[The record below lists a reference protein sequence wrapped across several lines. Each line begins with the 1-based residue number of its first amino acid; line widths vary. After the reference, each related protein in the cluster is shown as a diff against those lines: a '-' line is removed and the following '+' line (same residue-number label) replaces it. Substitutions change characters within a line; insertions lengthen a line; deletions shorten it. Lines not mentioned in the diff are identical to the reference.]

1 MFERLKFIFLAVTF
15 SLLGSVA
22 SGSSDIK
29 SSQIMLNQL
38 GYKAGPADGIVGSKT
53 VKAITEYLDGKGI
66 KFDGKIDQN
75 EIRLLTEDTS
85 GLSLSIKERA
95 KQLGV
100 TLSGHYIDET
110 MKDKFGR
117 YVLPSRDWMKKYVN
131 SDRAIFYR
139 SGASF
144 GDFDG
149 DGRTDYITWGSGT
162 PCKGGGKSKEG
173 RVGCGTIN
181 ASSLPFQVYSIN
193 RSFKF
198 VKWDNKSV
206 FDFQDAS
213 KKGFPNGSSGVIVED
228 FNGDGIDDFFMANAS
243 VQLVNEK
250 FNYDGV
256 NPVMISVGPFK
267 WVASHHTGFKT
278 DSETKTYNGF
288 SSRADAGDIDNDGD
302 IDVISSEFAG
312 AVCHFNDGKGNF
324 TSKQCSK
331 HGGHAVTVGDFN
343 NDGNLDMVMSHNHY
357 NPKYKKHSPQKWSSK
372 SKEKT
377 ALFYGDGKGK
387 FKYVQRLEPA
397 MVGNFMFAEV
407 PEMTAFDFDNDGDLD
422 IVSSN
427 VGLYYAGSAWVAY
440 ENVNGKLSL
449 ADVNITLAPLD
460 EWQDPK
466 VWGLMV
472 KSESK
477 HPWLTYCGKSQLIDF
492 NNDGLMDLLCS
503 NDVQDYRMT
512 NHFLLNRGNMQFDF
526 VSPDKMKQ
534 WINWLN

>member
-1 MFERLKFIFLAVTF
+1 MLKSLKFYISIL
-15 SLLGSVA
+15 SLILSGSVA
-22 SGSSDIK
+22 LGLSDIQ
-29 SSQIMLNQL
+29 SSQVMLNHL
-38 GYKAGPADGIVGSKT
+38 GYKSGPADGIAGPKT
-53 VKAITEYLDGKGI
+53 IKAIIKYLNDKGM

-75 EIRLLTEDTS
+75 EIIFLIKDTS
-85 GLSLSIKERA
+85 GLSASIEEQA
-95 KQLGV
+95 QQLGV

-110 MKDKFGR
+110 MKDKSGR

-162 PCKGGGKSKEG
+162 PCQGGGKSKEG
-173 RVGCGTIN
+173 RVGCTTIN
-181 ASSLPFQVYSIN
+181 ASSLPYQVYSIDESLN
-193 RSFKF
+193 Y
-198 VKWDNKSV
+198 VKQDNDKV
-206 FDFQDAS
+206 FDFQDAAR
-213 KKGFPNGSSGVIVED
+213 KGFPNGSSGVIVED

-256 NPVMISVGPFK
+256 NPVLISAGPFK
-267 WVASHHTGFKT
+267 WVASQHSGFKT
-278 DSETKTYNGF
+278 DVKTKTYNGF

-302 IDVISSEFAG
+302 IDVISSEFSG
-312 AVCHFNDGKGNF
+312 AVCHFNDGEGNF
-324 TSKQCSK
+324 TAKQCSK
-331 HGGHAVTVGDFN
+331 HGGHALTVGDFN

-357 NPKYKKHSPQKWSSK
+357 NPIYKKYSPQKWSSK

-377 ALFYGDGKGK
+377 ALFYGDGRGN
-387 FKYVQRLEPA
+387 FKYIQRLEPA
-397 MVGNFMFAEV
+397 MVGNFMFSEV

-440 ENVNGKLSL
+440 KNVNGKLSL
-449 ADVNITLAPLD
+449 ADVNIILAPLD

-466 VWGLMV
+466 VWGSMV

-477 HPWLTYCGKSQLIDF
+477 HPWNTYCSKSQLIDA
-492 NNDGLMDLLCS
+492 NSDGLMDVLCS
-503 NDVQDYRMT
+503 NNAQDFRMT
-512 NHFLLNRGNMQFDF
+512 NHFLINRGNMQFDF
-526 VSPDKMKQ
+526 FSPNKMKEWVS
-534 WINWLN
+534 WIK

>member
-1 MFERLKFIFLAVTF
+1 M
-15 SLLGSVA
+15 GC
-22 SGSSDIK
+22 
-29 SSQIMLNQL
+29 
-38 GYKAGPADGIVGSKT
+38 
-53 VKAITEYLDGKGI
+53 
-66 KFDGKIDQN
+66 
-75 EIRLLTEDTS
+75 
-85 GLSLSIKERA
+85 
-95 KQLGV
+95 
-100 TLSGHYIDET
+100 
-110 MKDKFGR
+110 
-117 YVLPSRDWMKKYVN
+117 LPSHW
-131 SDRAIFYR
+131 
-139 SGASF
+139 
-144 GDFDG
+144 
-149 DGRTDYITWGSGT
+149 
-162 PCKGGGKSKEG
+162 
-173 RVGCGTIN
+173 
-181 ASSLPFQVYSIN
+181 
-193 RSFKF
+193 
-198 VKWDNKSV
+198 
-206 FDFQDAS
+206 
-213 KKGFPNGSSGVIVED
+213 
-228 FNGDGIDDFFMANAS
+228 
-243 VQLVNEK
+243 
-250 FNYDGV
+250 
-256 NPVMISVGPFK
+256 
-267 WVASHHTGFKT
+267 FKT

-357 NPKYKKHSPQKWSSK
+357 NPKYKKHSPQKWSSR

-466 VWGLMV
+466 VWGSMV
-472 KSESK
+472 KSESG

-512 NHFLLNRGNMQFDF
+512 NHFLLNKGNMQFDF

-534 WINWLN
+534 WINWLD